1 MPKGGNILFFYQQ
14 LSLPQNTITPTT
26 MKTVGKQE
34 SSLVVKEGI
43 TEEKKKK
50 RLLTFKGVH
59 NSAYIKAV
67 ISDLVREKRFAHVP

>member
-1 MPKGGNILFFYQQ
+1 MFFYQQ

-43 TEEKKKK
+43 TEKKKK